1 MGISNTKKKPC
12 EEKQTDQLIISNV
25 ASRCSSSVNEERRES
40 FYLIWLDECAKNESL
55 ESLRTQ
61 ALLRE
66 INHDNCLFFNQPDQ
80 FFVQI
85 RELEERQQQL
95 LVVISGS
102 LAEELLPKLRSIDS
116 IPIIIIFCANYN
128 QYVYLLNKY
137 PKVVRICTT
146 YEKLQ
151 SSIRNELLSSKFNL
165 FENQFIKY
173 IRPLNSK
180 NGIENH
186 SAYYSYISFIQLLKQ
201 MPQTEQAKENYK
213 ADKAIDWYVA
223 ECFVYRLVNHAFR
236 TEDITLWYAFRYYV
250 VDLCQQME
258 KIHQEQAIRSLLTVY
273 RGQARMPISQF
284 EHLKCNID
292 CLVST
297 NGFFSTSTHLDIAR
311 SFVEGDTDTNNSK
324 AVLFEITVDGFN
336 LQNTIFVDI
345 DRYINSS
352 DEGEGEG
359 EGEVLFNIG
368 SVFCIQDV
376 IRHSSFDV
384 WMIKMKATDE
394 GTDEIKKNLYEKKKE
409 FRQENINLLFGRL
422 LIEMNEYCKAELYFR
437 MLLQELPR
445 SHQDIPLAYDYIG
458 DLNMRSSNW
467 NEAFHNFNLGY
478 EIKKKFFSSNHSLIA
493 VSLNNIANY
502 YKAIGDYSQA
512 LQYYTKALHCN
523 NDQPT
528 MARIQ
533 VNIAVIHANNKK
545 YGEAIDLC
553 IKAREILQQIYPQPY
568 ENTIYI
574 QGILGHC
581 HAQNKEYSIA
591 EDYYVAA
598 FKMSEKVLSIGH
610 RLRVNCI
617 KALAD
622 LYKERGMKQIAID
635 LCQDNLFL
643 YKKYLPAHHISI
655 AYLFVKLGEL
665 YEDDDIRKIASLRRA
680 LRIFERSLFIEYVP
694 TANCLL
700 MIAEYYKN
708 QNGYDSA
715 SKYYN
720 RALKIQEKIYPNNHS
735 IILQTQSLNA
745 TGQNQT

>member
-1 MGISNTKKKPC
+1 MGISNTNKKPC

-25 ASRCSSSVNEERRES
+25 ASRHSSSVNEERRES

-66 INHDNCLFFNQPDQ
+66 INHDNCLLFNQPDQ

-201 MPQTEQAKENYK
+201 MPQTEQAKESMLKTCRDYYRGNSTEQGKIDAFKKDYK

-284 EHLKCNID
+284 EHLKCNIG

-311 SFVEGDTDTNNSK
+311 SFIEGATDTNNSK
-324 AVLFEITVDGFN
+324 AVLFEITLDGSN

-359 EGEVLFNIG
+359 EVLFNIG
-368 SVFCIQDV
+368 SVFCIEDV
-376 IRHSSFDV
+376 LRHSNFNV
-384 WMIKMKATDE
+384 WVIKMKATDE

-422 LIEMNEYCKAELYFR
+422 LIEMNEYSKAESYFR

-467 NEAFHNFNLGY
+467 NEALHNFNLAY
-478 EIKKKFFSSNHSLIA
+478 EIKKKFLSSNHSLIA
-493 VSLNNIANY
+493 ITLNNIANY
-502 YKAIGDYSQA
+502 YKAIGDCSQA

-533 VNIAVIHANNKK
+533 VNIAAIHANNKK

-581 HAQNKEYSIA
+581 HAQNKEYQIA

-598 FKMSEKVLSIGH
+598 FKMSKKILSIGH
-610 RLRVNCI
+610 RLRVN
-617 KALAD
+617 
-622 LYKERGMKQIAID
+622 
-635 LCQDNLFL
+635 
-643 YKKYLPAHHISI
+643 
-655 AYLFVKLGEL
+655 
-665 YEDDDIRKIASLRRA
+665 
-680 LRIFERSLFIEYVP
+680 
-694 TANCLL
+694 
-700 MIAEYYKN
+700 
-708 QNGYDSA
+708 
-715 SKYYN
+715 
-720 RALKIQEKIYPNNHS
+720 
-735 IILQTQSLNA
+735 
-745 TGQNQT
+745 